1 MLYTLEYDHGAP
13 QCGVEVLTDLTWD
26 EVESQIDD
34 WSADWPDDE
43 MDVFYSHVT
52 IIDQS

>member
-1 MLYTLEYDHGAP
+1 MYTLEYDHGVP
-13 QCGVEVLTDLTWD
+13 QCGVEIISDLTWD
-26 EVESQIDD
+26 EVEYQIDE
-34 WSADWPDDE
+34 WAADWPDDE